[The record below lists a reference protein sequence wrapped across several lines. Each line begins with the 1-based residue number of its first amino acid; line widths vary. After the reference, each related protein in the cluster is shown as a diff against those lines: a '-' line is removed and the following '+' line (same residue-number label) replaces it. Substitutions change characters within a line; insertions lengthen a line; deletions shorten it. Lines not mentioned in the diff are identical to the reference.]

1 MIKSQRGGVF
11 TGETTILYMCCN
23 QNRKKVSDNAVYEK
37 PKDRKQ
43 TEDTSGSR

>member
-1 MIKSQRGGVF
+1 MKNQRDGVF
-11 TGETTILYMCCN
+11 TGKTTILYMCCN
-23 QNRKKVSDNAVYEK
+23 QNRKKVSYNAVYEN